1 MSSLSFLTIQKIL
14 ILILIS
20 GRQFIRTCEE
30 RPLNDCKTANGV
42 IYCYCNTDLCNS
54 KKAIAIRNEQRQLQ
68 KKQKTEKKKNA
79 MLATDD
85 EDLEEASG
93 MGDTNNY
100 SEERR
105 RTWPAKNNINTNINQ
120 DNYGKTKQIMQITL
134 APATE
139 ALNLTTP
146 RPRSNNSSAACSHTI
161 NTKNVLSLLLILLG
175 INLITIRNTAITR
188 RIKT

>member
-1 MSSLSFLTIQKIL
+1 M
-14 ILILIS
+14 
-20 GRQFIRTCEE
+20 
-30 RPLNDCKTANGV
+30 ANGV

-54 KKAIAIRNEQRQLQ
+54 KKTVAIRTEQRQLQ
-68 KKQKTEKKKNA
+68 KKLKTEKKKNA
-79 MLATDD
+79 MALATDD

-93 MGDTNNY
+93 MGESNND
-100 SEERR
+100 SGERR
-105 RTWPAKNNINTNINQ
+105 RTYAVKNNFNTNTNQ

-146 RPRSNNSSAACSHTI
+146 RPVGLNNSSAACSHKI
-161 NTKNVLSLLLILLG
+161 NTKNVLSLVLILLG
-175 INLITIRNTAITR
+175 INLITFTRNTTITR